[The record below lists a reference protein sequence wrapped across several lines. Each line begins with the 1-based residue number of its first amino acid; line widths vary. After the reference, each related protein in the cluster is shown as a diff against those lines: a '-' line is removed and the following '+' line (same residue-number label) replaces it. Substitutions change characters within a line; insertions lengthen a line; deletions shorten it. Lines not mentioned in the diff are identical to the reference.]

1 MNKKQRMWGKKKSE
15 GKRMK
20 RERGRREEES
30 VARGKQGGKEKKAKK
45 RIKRKRGIKEGR
57 EKY

>member
-1 MNKKQRMWGKKKSE
+1 MWGKKKSE

-30 VARGKQGGKEKKAKK
+30 VARGKQGGNKKKTKK